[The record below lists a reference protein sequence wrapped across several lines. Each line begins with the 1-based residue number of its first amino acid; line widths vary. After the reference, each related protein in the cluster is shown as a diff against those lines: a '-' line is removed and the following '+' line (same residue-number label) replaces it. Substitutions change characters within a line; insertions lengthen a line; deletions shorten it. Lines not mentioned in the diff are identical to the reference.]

1 MEDQTRPLDG
11 TISKIPGKLD
21 RLLCLCPILPK
32 GVEDEILLIKHD
44 IEEILAILSNLEDDH
59 AIMVRC
65 WRKEA
70 RELSYDMEDFI
81 DQYEHADPGSLTFSI
96 PRRMITQRLK
106 RRTTL
111 YMLREKLRRRLW
123 MANKIR
129 EFSARVQ
136 ELLQRHNPYNLGSIV
151 GSTSRRCTGVRSASW
166 HSASCGD
173 DNTLVGIGDA
183 MDKLEEQLLMMH
195 DEDCQKLRVVSIV
208 GFGGIGKTT
217 LANELYRKLGWQFEC
232 KAFLRTSQKPDMRK
246 LFISMLSQV
255 CPHQPPDSWTV
266 HSLISTIRAHLQH
279 KSYFIIVNNLWATT
293 TWDLLKRALPDGN
306 CCSRILTTT
315 EIEDLALQSC
325 GYDPN
330 YVFKMKL
337 LGVDDSRK
345 LFFSSVFGPQQ
356 ECPPEHWEVYSDIIR
371 KCGGLPLAIVT
382 IASIFAG
389 QLNIKEKIDYLNKS
403 LGDCLITN
411 PTLEGMKQVIDISY
425 NNLPQYLKACI
436 LYTGLYEEDIIIW
449 RDDLVNQWI
458 SEGFICATGGQD
470 KQEISRAYFN
480 ELVCRKMIQP
490 VLTNHNG
497 EVLSIVVHHMV
508 LNLIVEYK
516 SMEEN
521 FISVVHHSQANS
533 TLADKVRRLS
543 LHFGNA
549 EDAIA
554 PTNMRLSQVRTL
566 AYFGVLRC
574 MPSIV
579 QFRLLQVVILHFWG
593 DEDSISLDLT
603 RISELFRLRYLK
615 VSSNVTLDL
624 HTKFHGLPYLET
636 LTIDARVTEV
646 PSDIFHLTG
655 LLHLSLPMQTNLPN
669 GIGHMTSLHTLQ
681 YFDLSTNM
689 MENVHSLS
697 MLTNLQE
704 LQLTCSTSTVQ
715 PGNLNNKMQFLLNS
729 VLGRLSNLT
738 SLNLVSQTSSYANSL
753 DDADATRITISGGFS
768 SVSTAPTLLQS
779 LDVSPRICIFF
790 CIPKWIGQ
798 LHKLCI
804 LKIGVK
810 KLAMGDVDVLK
821 GLPALAVLSL
831 YVQTKPASKIVIGK
845 TGFLVV
851 RYFKFNCCVPL
862 LKFEKDAMPNLR
874 KLKLVFNVHSSDQ
887 LTRIP
892 IGINFLSEL
901 KEVSAKIGGVGPD
914 RSHRKAVELAFTE
927 AIRVP
932 ARCQRV
938 HVLCVENIIA
948 HKEGQSSITIIDEK
962 DSNEHDEILL
972 EDSGQI
978 SRCLNV
984 SR

>member
-21 RLLCLCPILPK
+21 RLLCHCPILPK

-81 DQYEHADPGSLTFSI
+81 DQYEHADPGSLTCSI

-111 YMLREKLRRRLW
+111 YMLHEKLRRRLW

-136 ELLQRHNPYNLGSIV
+136 ELLQRHNLYNLGSIV
-151 GSTSRRCTGVRSASW
+151 GSTSRRCTGVR
-166 HSASCGD
+166 
-173 DNTLVGIGDA
+173 
-183 MDKLEEQLLMMH
+183 
-195 DEDCQKLRVVSIV
+195 
-208 GFGGIGKTT
+208 
-217 LANELYRKLGWQFEC
+217 
-232 KAFLRTSQKPDMRK
+232 
-246 LFISMLSQV
+246 
-255 CPHQPPDSWTV
+255 
-266 HSLISTIRAHLQH
+266 
-279 KSYFIIVNNLWATT
+279 
-293 TWDLLKRALPDGN
+293 
-306 CCSRILTTT
+306 
-315 EIEDLALQSC
+315 
-325 GYDPN
+325 
-330 YVFKMKL
+330 
-337 LGVDDSRK
+337 
-345 LFFSSVFGPQQ
+345 
-356 ECPPEHWEVYSDIIR
+356 
-371 KCGGLPLAIVT
+371 
-382 IASIFAG
+382 
-389 QLNIKEKIDYLNKS
+389 
-403 LGDCLITN
+403 
-411 PTLEGMKQVIDISY
+411 
-425 NNLPQYLKACI
+425 
-436 LYTGLYEEDIIIW
+436 
-449 RDDLVNQWI
+449 
-458 SEGFICATGGQD
+458 GQD

-543 LHFGNA
+543 IHFGNA

-554 PTNMRLSQVRTL
+554 PTNMRLSQVRT
-566 AYFGVLRC
+566 AYFGVFRC

-579 QFRLLQVVILHFWG
+579 QFRLLQVLILHFWG

-624 HTKFHGLPYLET
+624 HTKFRGLPYLET
-636 LTIDARVTEV
+636 LTIDARVREV

-669 GIGHMTSLHTLQ
+669 GIGRMTSLHTLQ

-697 MLTNLQE
+697 MLTNLRE
-704 LQLTCSTSTVQ
+704 LLLTCSTVQ

-798 LHKLCI
+798 LHKLCV

-810 KLAMGDVDVLK
+810 KLVMGAVDVLK

-831 YVQTKPASKIVIGK
+831 YVQTKPASRIVIGK
-845 TGFLVV
+845 TGFLVI

-892 IGINFLSEL
+892 IGINLLSEL
-901 KEVSAKIGGVGPD
+901 KEVSAKISGVGPD

-948 HKEGQSSITIIDEK
+948 HKEGQSSIAIIDEK
-962 DSNEHDEILL
+962 DSNEHTCDQPALSNHQSSESIVRADEKQPSRASSLCSSTRRKVVLSNPDDDGYSWRKYFQKDVLGTKHPRSYYRCNYRHTKGCMATKQVQRTDADMLVFDVVDIGQHTCNKQAAQSADENKSTEAPL
-972 EDSGQI
+972 ESANSQ
-978 SRCLNV
+978 V
-984 SR
+984 SRMVSAEDMIASNIGNIEVFQDQEMVEPLNECQFESD